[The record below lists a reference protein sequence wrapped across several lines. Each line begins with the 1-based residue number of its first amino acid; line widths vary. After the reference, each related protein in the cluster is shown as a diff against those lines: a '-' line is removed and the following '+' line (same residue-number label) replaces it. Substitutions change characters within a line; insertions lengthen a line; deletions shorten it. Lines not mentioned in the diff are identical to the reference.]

1 MPLLP
6 AEIAAGTSTLY
17 DRVKKSVIPVSLSQ
31 VTVPPHGDSGASGPP
46 VEIVVAPVDPLVN
59 KFPGDWVFPCFEY
72 D

>member
-17 DRVKKSVIPVSLSQ
+17 DRVKKSVIPVSLPPVS
-31 VTVPPHGDSGASGPP
+31 VPPHGDSSTSGPV
-46 VEIVVAPVDPLVN
+46 VEIVVAPDDPLVN
-59 KFPGDWVFPCFEY
+59 KFPGDWVASRFEH